1 MQLTQATLSAIAA
14 FMGDVDH
21 ISTIDALNAAL
32 RKPLERLHIKHAICI
47 SAFGMPALQDR
58 KPMFGFRDTDWLRH
72 YRKHHYFKDDA
83 LPIQALALKDW
94 GRPFWWSDFV
104 AENALTDIQKRIFKE
119 AFDFG
124 LKEGVVIPIHAAANE
139 DDTVSEFA
147 YTSLGGSVQKS
158 LELENILRMLMLA
171 AHRTACR
178 IYVKEARQS
187 RTGFAEDPF
196 FKVAPNTDFSKLTWM
211 ERQILN
217 HYIDSDDLEAIAAAH
232 SIKVSTVQ
240 THLKNARRKFGF
252 SSTKEMMVALLRHR
266 ILI

>member
-1 MQLTQATLSAIAA
+1 MHLTQATLSAIAA
-14 FMGDVDH
+14 FIGDVDH
-21 ISTIDALNAAL
+21 ISTIDKLNDALQRPLGKL
-32 RKPLERLHIKHAICI
+32 RVKHAICI

-72 YRKHHYFKDDA
+72 YRKHHYYKDDA

-104 AENALTDIQKRIFKE
+104 ADNALTDIQKRIFKE
-119 AFDFG
+119 AFEFG
-124 LKEGVVIPIHAAANE
+124 LTEGVVIPIHAATDNC
-139 DDTVSEFA
+139 DVVCEFA
-147 YTSLGGSVQKS
+147 YASLGGSVQRS
-158 LELENILRMLMLA
+158 VELENILRMLIVA
-171 AHRTACR
+171 AYRTARR
-178 IYVKEARQS
+178 IYVKEARHS
-187 RTGFAEDPF
+187 STGFAEDPF
-196 FKVAPNTDFSKLTWM
+196 FKVAPNMDFSKLTWM

-217 HYIDSDDLEAIAAAH
+217 HYVDSDDLEAIAAAH

-240 THLKNARRKFGF
+240 SHLKNARRKFGF